1 MEKQITILHAND
13 LHGSLNFT
21 VNQDLIMQGGIS
33 LLSGYVK
40 KVRRRGPV
48 FFGICG
54 DILQEDIWGSDYKGK
69 NTVELINALLT
80 GFCGISSGSTP
91 CGRTPFPWG
100 ITSWTM
106 AWRI

>member
-21 VNQDLIMQGGIS
+21 VNQDLTMQGGIS

-40 KVRRRGPV
+40 KARRCGPV

-54 DILQEDIWGSDYKGK
+54 DILQEDIWGSDFKGK
-69 NTVELINALLT
+69 NTVELINSLRPDAISLGNHELDY
-80 GFCGISSGSTP
+80 GIAHLMIF
-91 CGRTPFPWG
+91 RD
-100 ITSWTM
+100 
-106 AWRI
+106 

>member
-13 LHGSLNFT
+13 LHGSLNYT

-48 FFGICG
+48 FFGICVSTIRLSCRSTMMLAREPNQAITLSI
-54 DILQEDIWGSDYKGK
+54 ILLPVI
-69 NTVELINALLT
+69 LL
-80 GFCGISSGSTP
+80 
-91 CGRTPFPWG
+91 
-100 ITSWTM
+100 
-106 AWRI
+106 